1 MRESFVVMEKVC
13 FLIALMVTGIYTLD
27 KMTQSYTYM
36 LHQCPFLG
44 FDTVLYPYKIEALGN
59 WVKNTWNSLYYF
71 WNFLWIYNCIKIKVK
86 KKKKVGNS
94 LTVPWLRLG
103 ALTAMV
109 QGSILGR
116 ELRSC
121 KPHGIEKKQKKRKK
135 VKKQLHIYITNL
147 ESNFFESFF
156 YYYLFFS
163 STSFLLPI
171 HLPPPSCTHN
181 QSCNPM
187 DFSPPDSSVHG
198 FFQARILEWVAIS
211 FSEIF
216 FKETIKG
223 LPWWLSGEESPANA
237 GDMGLIPGPGESHM
251 RWSN

>member
-156 YYYLFFS
+156 FIIYFLVLPVSCYQSISLHPHAHTIS
-163 STSFLLPI
+163 HVIPWTSARQTPL
-171 HLPPPSCTHN
+171 S
-181 QSCNPM
+181 M
-187 DFSPPDSSVHG
+187 DFSRQEYWS
-198 FFQARILEWVAIS
+198 
-211 FSEIF
+211 
-216 FKETIKG
+216 G
-223 LPWWLSGEESPANA
+223 LPFPSPTAY
-237 GDMGLIPGPGESHM
+237 S
-251 RWSN
+251 